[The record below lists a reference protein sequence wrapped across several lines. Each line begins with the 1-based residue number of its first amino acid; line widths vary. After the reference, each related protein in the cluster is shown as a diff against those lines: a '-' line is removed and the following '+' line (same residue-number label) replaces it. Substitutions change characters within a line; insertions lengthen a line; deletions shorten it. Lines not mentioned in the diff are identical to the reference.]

1 MVPVK
6 ASNGLRIFFIE
17 HKSPSD
23 ALPSAVPIAEAGTYV
38 KRMDHAVVLSADME
52 MTRQLWANMLGARLA
67 LDRTFPE
74 RNTRILFFRLGDI
87 TIEISGGAQQT
98 EEGMGKPDR
107 LWGVAWG
114 VDDLAKTC
122 ERLQAAGVDVS
133 GPRTGIKPGT
143 LVATVKGEHAHG
155 VATLLIEHTAE
166 SFREESRR
174 PQGMAYDNTPQR
186 RAFNALALDH
196 VALSTVDAQTTART
210 FEEVLGLRSQQQ
222 VDAEAQPLRLVAI
235 PAGNAFLELTQPLSE
250 EHRIAKAM
258 AERGPGMYAIG
269 VAVDNIDEA
278 IRDLRSKG
286 VFVSDAEYGVWPGTR
301 TARVNPA
308 ATNGVNIVLVEHRPQ
323 VL

>member
-1 MVPVK
+1 
-6 ASNGLRIFFIE
+6 
-17 HKSPSD
+17 
-23 ALPSAVPIAEAGTYV
+23 
-38 KRMDHAVVLSADME
+38 ME
-52 MTRQLWANMLGARLA
+52 MTRQLWANTLGARLA

-87 TIEISGGAQQT
+87 TIEVSGGSQQT

-143 LVATVKGEHAHG
+143 LVATVKGEHTHG
-155 VATLLIEHTAE
+155 VATLLIEHTVE

-174 PQGMAYDNTPQR
+174 PQGMAYDNAPAR

-196 VALSTVDAQTTART
+196 VALSTADAEATARK
-210 FEEVLGLRSQQQ
+210 FEEILGLRRRHELTGES
-222 VDAEAQPLRLVAI
+222 QPLRLVTI
-235 PAGNAFLELTQPLSE
+235 PAGNAFLELTQPLSDD
-250 EHRIAKAM
+250 HRIAKAM
-258 AERGPGMYAIG
+258 AERGAGMYAVG

-286 VFVSDAEYGVWPGTR
+286 VFVSDAEYGIWPGTR

-308 ATNGVNIVLVEHRPQ
+308 AANGVNIVLVEHRPE